1 MPVLSKSKKLKKE
14 LRLIDI
20 YAIAT
25 GTTLSAGFFLLPGL
39 AAQEAGPALVA
50 AYLLAAV
57 PLIPAMFSIAEL
69 ATAMPRAGGVYYF
82 LDRSLGPMS
91 GTIGGVGTWLALILK
106 VAFALI
112 GMGAY
117 ISLFVEGASIT
128 LIAVIIAIILGAMN
142 ILSVKGSSKLQI
154 VLVAVLLIILFGFV
168 GGGIPNIN
176 PGNFKNFFSSG
187 VSKILS
193 TTGMVYISYVG
204 LTKVASLSE
213 EVKDPEKN
221 IPRGI
226 FLALGTA
233 FIIYSLGTVVMVG
246 LIPMN
251 ELKGDLTPVAT
262 GAGKIFGYWGIVL
275 VTIAALF
282 AFISV
287 ANAGTMSAS
296 RYPFAMSRD
305 RMFPHLFQR
314 LNKKGI
320 PVVAILLTV
329 TITILIVVFFDPAK
343 IAKLA
348 SAFQLLM
355 FALVCLAVIVMR
367 ESRIHSYDPGYK
379 SPLYPWMQILG
390 IIAPL
395 ILIGGMGMLTISFS
409 VGLVMVG
416 VMWYH
421 FYARNKVIRA
431 GAIYHVFERLGRARY
446 NGLDSELREILK
458 EKGLREADP
467 FDEIVAR
474 SFVINVEKKAEFE
487 EMVEAASQWISQ
499 VAEENSETIS
509 KIFLDG
515 TRMGATPVMHKIALP
530 HLKLKGIQQAE
541 MVLVRAKE
549 GVHIK
554 FKNPLTDFKDDE
566 DIVNAIFFLVSPEDD
581 PTQHLRILAQ
591 IAGRVEE
598 ENFITEWTN
607 AADDQ
612 EIKEVLLRDERLF
625 SIVLDKHSNSSSWIG
640 LSIKEIKIPPGCL
653 VALLRRNKDTIIPAG
668 NTVFED
674 GDRLTII
681 GNPEGLNEL
690 RKKFI
695 ENN

>member
-1 MPVLSKSKKLKKE
+1 MPILSKSKKLKKE

-25 GTTLSAGFFLLPGL
+25 GTTLSSGFFLLPGL
-39 AAQEAGPALVA
+39 AAETAGPALIA

-82 LDRSLGPMS
+82 LDRSMGPLS

-117 ISLFVEGASIT
+117 ITLFVEGVSIT
-128 LIAVIIAIILGAMN
+128 LLAVIIAVIIGALN
-142 ILSVKGSSKLQI
+142 IFSVKGSSKLQI
-154 VLVAVLLIILFGFV
+154 LLVGVLLIILFGFIGNGV
-168 GGGIPNIN
+168 FRIN
-176 PGNFKNFFSSG
+176 PENFNNFFSSG
-187 VSKILS
+187 LSDILA

-213 EVKDPEKN
+213 EVKNPEKN

-233 FIIYSLGTVVMVG
+233 FVIYGLGTAVMVG
-246 LIPMN
+246 IIPMS
-251 ELKGDLTPVAT
+251 ELKGDLTPAALAANKLS
-262 GAGKIFGYWGIVL
+262 GNWGVVL

-305 RMFPHLFQR
+305 RIFPHIFQR
-314 LNKKGI
+314 LNTHGI
-320 PVVAILLTV
+320 PVVAIIFTV
-329 TITILIVVFFDPAK
+329 SVIVLILVVFDPTK

-355 FALVCLAVIVMR
+355 FALVCAAVVVMR
-367 ESRIHSYDPGYK
+367 ESKIQSYDPGFK
-379 SPLYPWMQILG
+379 SPLYPWMQIIG
-390 IIAPL
+390 VVTPL
-395 ILIGGMGMLTISFS
+395 ILISKMGLLSISFS
-409 VGLVMVG
+409 LGLIIIG
-416 VMWYH
+416 ILWYQY
-421 FYARNKVIRA
+421 YARSKVIRT
-431 GAIYHVFERLGRARY
+431 GAIYHVFERLGRERY
-446 NGLDSELREILK
+446 NGLDSELRGILK

-474 SFVINVEKKAEFE
+474 SFIIDLDEKAEFE
-487 EMVEAASQWISQ
+487 EIVEQASLWISQ
-499 VAEENSETIS
+499 IAEENMGTI
-509 KIFLDG
+509 KNMFLEG
-515 TRMGATPVMHKIALP
+515 TRMGATPVTHKIALP
-530 HLKLKGIQQAE
+530 HLKLKGLQQAE
-541 MVLVRAKE
+541 MVLVRAKD

-566 DIVNAIFFLVSPEDD
+566 EIVNAVFFLVSPEDD

-598 ENFITEWTN
+598 DNFMDDWKN
-607 AADDQ
+607 AGDEQ
-612 EIKEVLLRDERLF
+612 KIKEVLLRDERLF
-625 SIVLDKHSNSSSWIG
+625 SIILEKHYRSSKWIG
-640 LSIKEIKIPPGCL
+640 LSLKEIKIPAGCL
-653 VALLRRNKDTIIPAG
+653 VALLRRGKDTIVPSG
-668 NTVFED
+668 DTVFKD

-681 GNPEGLNEL
+681 GNPSGLNSL
-690 RKKFI
+690 RREFS
-695 ENN
+695 EN